1 MNVGRPPVIVHM
13 ERGGC
18 VHMDDRKSRQMIE
31 VKGFGDVPFTQDEL
45 TGLAD
50 RAALEEHLD
59 SLCGTYADSDF
70 DDRLQFAIL
79 CIDVDGFG
87 KFNERYGRADGDTLL
102 RLVADRLQSCMRRND
117 VVYRIAGD
125 EFAIILLQVTA
136 NEVAN
141 IADRIIGTVSEPLD
155 LGRAEPVTVT
165 VNVGAALAPRDGDTP
180 ESLLW
185 CGDAALYIAKKAG
198 KGVYRRYSERRSS

>member
-1 MNVGRPPVIVHM
+1 
-13 ERGGC
+13 
-18 VHMDDRKSRQMIE
+18 MIE
-31 VKGFGDVPFTQDEL
+31 IKGFNPSPISQDEL

-59 SLCGTYADSDF
+59 SLCGSYAESDF

-79 CIDVDGFG
+79 CIDLDGFR
-87 KFNERYGRADGDTLL
+87 KFNEQYGRAEGDTLL
-102 RLVADRLQSCMRRND
+102 RLVADRLQSCMRKND
-117 VVYRIAGD
+117 VVYRIDGD
-125 EFAIILLQVTA
+125 EFAIVLLQVTA
-136 NEVAN
+136 NEVAS
-141 IADRIIGTVSEPLD
+141 IADRIIGTLSQPYD
-155 LGRAEPVTVT
+155 IGRAEPAVISVTI
-165 VNVGAALAPRDGDTP
+165 GAALAPRDGDTP

>member
-1 MNVGRPPVIVHM
+1 MN
-13 ERGGC
+13 
-18 VHMDDRKSRQMIE
+18 DRNAKQMIE
-31 VKGFGDVPFTQDEL
+31 IKGFNDFPISQDEL

-59 SLCGTYADSDF
+59 SLCGSYAQSDF

-79 CIDVDGFG
+79 CIDLDGF
-87 KFNERYGRADGDTLL
+87 KNFNDRYGRAEGDTLL
-102 RLVADRLQSCMRRND
+102 KLVADRLQSCLRKND
-117 VVYRIAGD
+117 VVYRMGGD
-125 EFAIILLQVTA
+125 EFAIVLLQVTP
-136 NEVAN
+136 NEVASV
-141 IADRIIGTVSEPLD
+141 ADRIIGSVSQPYD
-155 LGRAEPVTVT
+155 LGGAEPVAISVT
-165 VNVGAALAPRDGDTP
+165 IGAALAPRDGDTP

>member
-1 MNVGRPPVIVHM
+1 
-13 ERGGC
+13 
-18 VHMDDRKSRQMIE
+18 MIE
-31 VKGFGDVPFTQDEL
+31 SKGFGEFPVSQDEL

-59 SLCGTYADSDF
+59 SLFGSYADSDF

-79 CIDVDGFG
+79 CIDLDGFRQ
-87 KFNERYGRADGDTLL
+87 FNEKYGRAEGDLVL
-102 RLVADRLQSCMRRND
+102 KLVADRLQTCMRKND
-117 VVYRIAGD
+117 VVYRIDGD
-125 EFAIILLQVTA
+125 EFAVVLLQVTA

-141 IADRIIGTVSEPLD
+141 VADRIIGSVSQPYD
-155 LGRAEPVTVT
+155 LANADSAAITVT
-165 VNVGAALAPRDGDTP
+165 IGAALAPRDGDTP

-198 KGVYRRYSERRSS
+198 KGIYRRYSERRSS

>member
-1 MNVGRPPVIVHM
+1 MNDGNFR
-13 ERGGC
+13 R
-18 VHMDDRKSRQMIE
+18 MIE
-31 VKGFGDVPFTQDEL
+31 SKGFGDFPVSQDEL

-59 SLCGTYADSDF
+59 SLFGSYADSDF

-79 CIDVDGFG
+79 CIDLDGF
-87 KFNERYGRADGDTLL
+87 KQFNEKYGRAEGDLVL
-102 RLVADRLQSCMRRND
+102 KLVADRLQTCMRKND
-117 VVYRIAGD
+117 VVYRIDGD
-125 EFAIILLQVTA
+125 EFAVVLLQVTA

-141 IADRIIGTVSEPLD
+141 VADRIIGSVSQPYD
-155 LGRAEPVTVT
+155 LANADPAAITVT
-165 VNVGAALAPRDGDTP
+165 IGAALAPRDGDTP

-198 KGVYRRYSERRSS
+198 KGIYRRYSERRSS

>member
-1 MNVGRPPVIVHM
+1 MNDGNFR
-13 ERGGC
+13 R
-18 VHMDDRKSRQMIE
+18 MIE
-31 VKGFGDVPFTQDEL
+31 TKGFGDFPVSQDEL

-59 SLCGTYADSDF
+59 SLFGSYADSDF

-79 CIDVDGFG
+79 CIDLDGF
-87 KFNERYGRADGDTLL
+87 KQFNEKYGRAEGDLVL
-102 RLVADRLQSCMRRND
+102 KLVADRLQTCMRKND
-117 VVYRIAGD
+117 VVYRIDGD
-125 EFAIILLQVTA
+125 EFAVVLLQVTA

-141 IADRIIGTVSEPLD
+141 VADRIIGSVSQPYD
-155 LGRAEPVTVT
+155 LVNADTAAITVT
-165 VNVGAALAPRDGDTP
+165 IGAALAPRDGDTP

-198 KGVYRRYSERRSS
+198 KGIYRRYSERRSS

>member
-1 MNVGRPPVIVHM
+1 MNDGNFR
-13 ERGGC
+13 R
-18 VHMDDRKSRQMIE
+18 MIE
-31 VKGFGDVPFTQDEL
+31 SKGFGEFPVSQDEL

-59 SLCGTYADSDF
+59 SLFGSYADSDF

-79 CIDVDGFG
+79 CIDLDGFRQ
-87 KFNERYGRADGDTLL
+87 FNEKYGRAEGDLVL
-102 RLVADRLQSCMRRND
+102 KLVADRLQTCMRKND
-117 VVYRIAGD
+117 VVYRIDGD
-125 EFAIILLQVTA
+125 EFAVVLLQVTA

-141 IADRIIGTVSEPLD
+141 VADRIIGSVSQPYD
-155 LGRAEPVTVT
+155 LANADSAAITVT
-165 VNVGAALAPRDGDTP
+165 IGAALAPRDGDTP

-198 KGVYRRYSERRSS
+198 KGIYRRYSERRSS